1 MKESLDTSIVIGF
14 TKLPDISHAYSY
26 VATAT
31 VADGK
36 PHDNICNVEMS
47 TCELTG
53 LTAARAYEVT
63 VSACFVILPD
73 ENICSLPSQLQ
84 TAWTRSAG
92 MSYLFK
98 IC

>member
-1 MKESLDTSIVIGF
+1 MKESLDTSVIIGF
-14 TKLPDISHAYSY
+14 TKLSDSSHAYSY

-31 VADGK
+31 AADGK
-36 PHDNICNVEMS
+36 AHESNCNVETS

-63 VSACFVILPD
+63 VSACFSILPD
-73 ENICSLPSQLQ
+73 ENICSLPSQLE
-84 TAWTRSAG
+84 TTWTRPAG